1 MLKKYILI
9 WFDGKTGSS
18 GIGLGQDN
26 GNMLEM
32 TSMHIGSDSSIE
44 VYDRRNGKIYG
55 IISDDGKLGLE
66 ERSANLRLLD
76 DARLLPD
83 GNLLTLPLNSEISY
97 KILDCNNETIDSLS
111 YFPPNPDGISD
122 FTHQLACTGTLAL
135 NPDGKNFVV

>member
-55 IISDDGKLGLE
+55 IISDDGQLGLE

-97 KILDCNNETIDSLS
+97 KILEQQRNDRQSVICPAETRQD
-111 YFPPNPDGISD
+111 
-122 FTHQLACTGTLAL
+122 
-135 NPDGKNFVV
+135 K

>member
-1 MLKKYILI
+1 MLKKYTLI

-18 GIGLGQDN
+18 GIGLGQGN

-135 NPDGKNFVV
+135 SPDGKNFVV